1 MNAVFADTY
10 FYLALLNPRDAGHQ
24 AAKTRARAFKGAI
37 VTSHWVLVEVAD
49 AFSRPGDREKFSRL
63 MASLESNDQ
72 HTVIEADGDS
82 FRRGVELFSNRPDK
96 PWSLTDCLSF
106 VLMEKLGLKEAFT
119 EDHHFEQ
126 AGYIALLRDP

>member
-24 AAKTRARAFKGAI
+24 AAKVHARSFTGAI

-49 AFSRPGDREKFSRL
+49 AFSREADREKFSRL
-63 MASLESNDQ
+63 IASLESNDH
-72 HTVIEADGDS
+72 HTVIEADGES
-82 FRRGVELFSNRPDK
+82 FRSGVELFSSRPDK
-96 PWSLTDCLSF
+96 SWSLTDCLSF
-106 VLMEKLGLKEAFT
+106 VLMEKLGLREAFT

-126 AGYIALLRDP
+126 AGFIALLQDS